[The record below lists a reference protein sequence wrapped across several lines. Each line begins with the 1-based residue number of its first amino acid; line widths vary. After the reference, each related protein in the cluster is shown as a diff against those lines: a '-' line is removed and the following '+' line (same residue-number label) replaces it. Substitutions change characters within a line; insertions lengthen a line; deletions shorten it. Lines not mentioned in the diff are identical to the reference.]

1 MQDSGWRKYSQAGDK
16 SGTEHAGP
24 VPCWLKDRRNG
35 SVSGGHCL
43 DQAFLGS

>member
-1 MQDSGWRKYSQAGDK
+1 MKDSGRRKYSQAGDE

-24 VPCWLKDRRNG
+24 VPCWLKDWHNG
-35 SVSGGHCL
+35 NVAGGHCL